1 MKTRIFFTLILLVL
15 ITLCFKVRYPS
26 EIEIIGSGYVQSNEN
41 KLFVDINAV
50 KYPIEDIYTQKDKE
64 IIKAAEG
71 MLVTVFRKNG
81 NPHVEFVSGECN
93 AEFLSNYFRY
103 GSFWLVCITFVVGIV
118 TVILWGDAPNP
129 RRYPKIVHADL

>member
-1 MKTRIFFTLILLVL
+1 MKTRIFFALILLIL
-15 ITLCFKVRYPS
+15 ITLSFKVRYPS
-26 EIEIIGSGYVQSNEN
+26 EIEIIGSGYVQSNDG
-41 KLFVDINAV
+41 KLLVNINAV

-93 AEFLSNYFRY
+93 SEFLSNYFRY
-103 GSFWLVCITFVVGIV
+103 GSFWLVCITIIVGTI
-118 TVILWGDAPNP
+118 TIILWLDAPAP